1 MGAAQSS
8 RKITVM
14 NDDVQGVIKISDAVV
29 ERLKGEMAAKDEEAR
44 RKKVEAE
51 EEARRAREPPPT
63 PTPAPPV
70 VEAAPPAPV
79 PEPAPAPPP
88 VEIPV
93 PLVEAAPEPTP
104 EIVLATAAAPAPVVE
119 APPVVEVVPPVVE
132 AVPPVVE
139 APPVVEVPPVAEVV
153 LPVVEAP
160 PVAEVAPPVVEAPPV
175 AEVVP
180 PVVPHLV
187 YARPIIQYVE
197 EPSISALRVRQEKEQ
212 EMMALQEQ
220 WQDRL
225 AKLEEAH
232 RRESTVKKEQIEA
245 SVGLVH
251 NLFKPAPSREVCRS
265 GRQAVQDCYS
275 SNPSKPLLCRD
286 MVLEFSKCVR
296 ESRGDVL
303 AQQLQG

>member
-1 MGAAQSS
+1 MGAGQS

-44 RKKVEAE
+44 RKKLAEE
-51 EEARRAREPPPT
+51 EEARRKKMAEEEEARRTLAPPP
-63 PTPAPPV
+63 PPV
-70 VEAAPPAPV
+70 VEVAPPAPE
-79 PEPAPAPPP
+79 PEPEHAPAPAPAPP
-88 VEIPV
+88 VEISVPV
-93 PLVEAAPEPTP
+93 VEAAPEPTP
-104 EIVLATAAAPAPVVE
+104 APAPAPAPVVE
-119 APPVVEVVPPVVE
+119 AP
-132 AVPPVVE
+132 AV
-139 APPVVEVPPVAEVV
+139 
-153 LPVVEAP
+153 
-160 PVAEVAPPVVEAPPV
+160 
-175 AEVVP
+175 
-180 PVVPHLV
+180 V

-212 EMMALQEQ
+212 EMLQLQEQ
-220 WQDRL
+220 WQQRL

-232 RRESTVKKEQIEA
+232 RRESKVTKDQIEA
-245 SVGLVH
+245 SVGMVH
-251 NLFKPAPSREVCRS
+251 NLFKPAPNREVCRS

-296 ESRGDVL
+296 DSRSQVL

>member
-1 MGAAQSS
+1 MGAGQSN

-44 RKKVEAE
+44 RKKMEAE
-51 EEARRAREPPPT
+51 EEARRSREPPP
-63 PTPAPPV
+63 PAPPV
-70 VEAAPPAPV
+70 VEAAPPAPEL
-79 PEPAPAPPP
+79 EPAPAPTP

-93 PLVEAAPEPTP
+93 PLVEAAQDPAPE
-104 EIVLATAAAPAPVVE
+104 PAPVP
-119 APPVVEVVPPVVE
+119 APVVE
-132 AVPPVVE
+132 AVPPVAE
-139 APPVVEVPPVAEVV
+139 APHV
-153 LPVVEAP
+153 
-160 PVAEVAPPVVEAPPV
+160 
-175 AEVVP
+175 
-180 PVVPHLV
+180 V

-212 EMMALQEQ
+212 EMVALQEQ

-232 RRESTVKKEQIEA
+232 RRESAVTKEQIEA

-296 ESRGDVL
+296 ESRGGVL
-303 AQQLQG
+303 AQQQQG

>member
-1 MGAAQSS
+1 MGAGQS

-44 RKKVEAE
+44 RKKVAQEEEARRKKEAEE
-51 EEARRAREPPPT
+51 EEARRALAPPP
-63 PTPAPPV
+63 PPVVEVAPPAPELEPAPSVEIPEPV
-70 VEAAPPAPV
+70 VEAAPA
-79 PEPAPAPPP
+79 PAPAP
-88 VEIPV
+88 V
-93 PLVEAAPEPTP
+93 
-104 EIVLATAAAPAPVVE
+104 
-119 APPVVEVVPPVVE
+119 
-132 AVPPVVE
+132 
-139 APPVVEVPPVAEVV
+139 
-153 LPVVEAP
+153 
-160 PVAEVAPPVVEAPPV
+160 
-175 AEVVP
+175 
-180 PVVPHLV
+180 V

-232 RRESTVKKEQIEA
+232 RRESAVTKEQIGA

-296 ESRGDVL
+296 ESRGGVL
-303 AQQLQG
+303 AQQQQG